1 MVYQQVQIKVISR
14 SFWNYALQRKKGK
27 IESVYIWERES
38 VCVYER
44 EGARVF
50 VCVQISVASMDNK
63 KGELSFYLVV
73 IYYIFNW

>member
-1 MVYQQVQIKVISR
+1 M
-14 SFWNYALQRKKGK
+14 
-27 IESVYIWERES
+27 
-38 VCVYER
+38 YER

-73 IYYIFNW
+73 IYYIFN

>member
-1 MVYQQVQIKVISR
+1 M
-14 SFWNYALQRKKGK
+14 
-27 IESVYIWERES
+27 
-38 VCVYER
+38 CVYER

-73 IYYIFNW
+73 IYYIFN